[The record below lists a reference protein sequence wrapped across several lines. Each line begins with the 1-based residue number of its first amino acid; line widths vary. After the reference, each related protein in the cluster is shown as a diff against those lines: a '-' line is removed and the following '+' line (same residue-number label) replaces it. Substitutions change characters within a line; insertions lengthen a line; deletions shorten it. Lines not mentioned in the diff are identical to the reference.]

1 LPRSLLSP
9 FQRQVLEAFFAQE
22 NRFFLSGGGALAG
35 FHLGHRRTED
45 LDLFTISDALDDGD
59 RALAVAAADL
69 KATVHQIQTTADFR
83 RRIIRR
89 GEEAVVVD
97 LVRDRAAQGPNAK
110 VNFGAVRVDPPEEIL
125 ANKLCTLLSRSEL
138 RDLVDVQALEKA
150 GFRMEDALPL
160 AQLKDAGLTPA
171 SLGWVLSQINLDRLP
186 DGKVIVDGGP
196 ETDAMPSRAEL
207 QLFLADLSRR
217 LLTLADP
224 VR

>member
-1 LPRSLLSP
+1 LPHSLLSP
-9 FQRQVLEAFFAQE
+9 FQKQVLEAFFAHE

-45 LDLFTISDALDDGD
+45 LDLSTISDSLDDGD

-69 KATVHQIQTTADFR
+69 KATVHQTQTTADFR

-97 LVRDRAAQGPNAK
+97 LVRDRAAQGPDAK

-125 ANKLCTLLSRSEL
+125 ANKLCF
-138 RDLVDVQALEKA
+138 V
-150 GFRMEDALPL
+150 L
-160 AQLKDAGLTPA
+160 AA
-171 SLGWVLSQINLDRLP
+171 
-186 DGKVIVDGGP
+186 
-196 ETDAMPSRAEL
+196 
-207 QLFLADLSRR
+207 
-217 LLTLADP
+217 P